1 MPVDNIIYEKV
12 HGVAKIT
19 INRPEVMNALRPVD
33 LFEAKAAIE
42 CAEKD
47 DSVGVIVLTGA
58 GGAFCAGVDLK
69 ALREC
74 KLKGG
79 RVGTQLDNAARDF
92 IETIETV
99 SKVVIAM
106 VNGYCITGGLE
117 IALACDFIIAA
128 DTHVRWG
135 LRCIWGMSQRLPRRI
150 GWMKAKELTFT
161 AKMITAREALCINM
175 INMVVIPEKL
185 DETVNDLSK
194 KIMNNSLSAIAA
206 HKYLYNHSMLDTL
219 ENGLHLEAKTDF
231 VIADTEERLARF
243 K

>member
-1 MPVDNIIYEKV
+1 M
-12 HGVAKIT
+12 
-19 INRPEVMNALRPVD
+19 
-33 LFEAKAAIE
+33 
-42 CAEKD
+42 
-47 DSVGVIVLTGA
+47 
-58 GGAFCAGVDLK
+58 
-69 ALREC
+69 
-74 KLKGG
+74 
-79 RVGTQLDNAARDF
+79 DNAAKDF
-92 IETIETV
+92 IETIETS

-117 IALACDFIIAA
+117 IALACDFIIASEEAMFA

-135 LRCIWGMSQRLPRRI
+135 LRCTWGMSQRLPRRI

-185 DETVNDLSK
+185 NETVNDLSK

-206 HKYLYNHSMLDTL
+206 HKYLYNHSMLYTL

-231 VIADTEERLARF
+231 VITDTEERLARF
-243 K
+243 KKRT